1 MGFNLF
7 DLIRPKNGTEK
18 SIEITCKELI
28 EAAQEFK
35 IRELCFMICV
45 DMIANALGKCE
56 VKTYQNHKEVQGR
69 EYYMWNVEPNA
80 NQNSSAFIHKW
91 VLRLLE
97 DGETLMISTSGKDG
111 SDALVVADSFAPPE
125 LYPVRQ
131 NEYKQVTVGNF
142 TYNKTFLEEDVLHLS
157 LTHTDVKSV
166 LNGMYQSFYRLYDA
180 AVRAYVRGQGAHLK
194 VHVNQMASGEAGWAA
209 KFQQMIQDQV
219 KPFLESNGAILP
231 EFDGYKYEHFSAAH
245 SGDNRDTRD
254 IRAIVDDIFNFTARA
269 LQIPVV
275 LASGKVEAAGD
286 ANARFLTDCIDP
298 ICDQWQEEV
307 NRKRYGYHQWQAG
320 NYVRVDSSNI
330 LHFDLFANAANVEK
344 LVGSGAFTI
353 NDILR
358 AANREPINEEWAN
371 KHYLTKNIAAM
382 QDVVKPVDS

>member
-1 MGFNLF
+1 MGLSFF
-7 DLIRPKNGTEK
+7 DFIKPKNGKTT
-18 SIEITCKELI
+18 SSEIVIRELM
-28 EAAQEFK
+28 EAAQEFR

-56 VKTYQNHKEVQGR
+56 VKTYRNHKEIQDR

-91 VLRLLE
+91 VLRLFS
-97 DGETLMISTSGKDG
+97 DGETLMISTSGRNG
-111 SDALVVADSFAPPE
+111 ADALVVADSFAPPE

-157 LTHTDVKSV
+157 LTHANVKEV
-166 LNGMYQSFYRLYDA
+166 LDGMYRSFHQLYDA
-180 AVRAYVRGQGAHLK
+180 AVRAYTWGQGKHLK
-194 VHVNQMASGEAGWAA
+194 VHVDQVAQTGDGWAT

-219 KPFLESNGAILP
+219 KPFLDSNGAILP
-231 EFDGYKYEHFSAAH
+231 EFDGYKYEPF
-245 SGDNRDTRD
+245 GKEEKGDTRD
-254 IRAIVDDIFNFTARA
+254 IRAIIDDIFNFTARA

-275 LASGKVEAAGD
+275 LADGKVESAGD
-286 ANARFLTDCIDP
+286 ANTRFLTECIDP
-298 ICDQWQEEV
+298 LCDQWQEEI
-307 NRKRYGYHQWQAG
+307 NRKRYGYTQWKAG
-320 NYVRVDSSNI
+320 NYVRIDSSNI

-353 NDILR
+353 NDVLK
-358 AANREPINEEWAN
+358 AANREPINEPWAD
-371 KHYLTKNIAAM
+371 KHYMTKNIAAM
-382 QDVVKPVDS
+382 SEVLTPAES

>member
-1 MGFNLF
+1 MGFSFF
-7 DLIRPKNGTEK
+7 DWIRPKDGKTH
-18 SIEITCKELI
+18 SVEITCKELI
-28 EAAQEFK
+28 EAAQEFR

-56 VKTYQNHKEVQGR
+56 VKTFQNHKEVQGR
-69 EYYMWNVEPNA
+69 EYYLWNVEPNV

-91 VLRLLE
+91 VLRLFS
-97 DGETLMISTSGKDG
+97 DGETLMISTSGRDG
-111 SDALVVADSFAPPE
+111 TDALVVADSFAPPE

-157 LTHTDVKSV
+157 LTHTNVKEV
-166 LNGMYQSFYRLYDA
+166 LDGMYQSFYRLYDA
-180 AVRAYVRGQGAHLK
+180 AVRAYTWGQGKHLK
-194 VHVNQMASGEAGWAA
+194 LHVSQMAQGQSDWAT
-209 KFQQMIQDQV
+209 KFKAIIEDQV
-219 KPFLESNGAILP
+219 KPFLDSNGAILP
-231 EFDGYKYEHFSAAH
+231 EFDGYKYEDFGKESV
-245 SGDNRDTRD
+245 GDTRD

-275 LASGKVEAAGD
+275 LANGKVEAAGD
-286 ANARFLTDCIDP
+286 ANTRFLTDCIDP

-307 NRKRYGYHQWQAG
+307 NRKRYGYQEWKAG

-353 NDILR
+353 NDVLK
-358 AANREPINEEWAN
+358 AANREPINEDWAD

-382 QDVVKPVDS
+382 QDVVRPADS

>member
-1 MGFNLF
+1 MGLSFF
-7 DLIRPKNGTEK
+7 DWIRPKNGTTK
-18 SIEITCKELI
+18 SMEITCRELM
-28 EAAQEFK
+28 EAAQEFR

-56 VKTYQNHKEVQGR
+56 VKTYWNHKEVQDR
-69 EYYMWNVEPNA
+69 EYYLWNVEPNV

-91 VLRLLE
+91 VLRLFS

-111 SDALVVADSFAPPE
+111 AEALVVADSFAPPE
-125 LYPVRQ
+125 IYPVRQ

-157 LTHTDVKSV
+157 LTHTNIKEV
-166 LNGMYQSFYRLYDA
+166 LDGMYQSFYRLYDA
-180 AVRAYVRGQGAHLK
+180 AVRAYTWGQGKHLK
-194 VHVNQMASGEAGWAA
+194 VHVNQMAQGKDGWAA
-209 KFQQMIQDQV
+209 EFQKMIEDQV
-219 KPFLESNGAILP
+219 KPFLDSNGAILP
-231 EFDGYKYEHFSAAH
+231 EFDGYKYEHFGKDSV
-245 SGDNRDTRD
+245 GDTRD
-254 IRAIVDDIFNFTARA
+254 IRAIVDDIFNFTARS

-275 LASGKVEAAGD
+275 LANGKVEAAGD
-286 ANARFLTDCIDP
+286 ANTRFLTDCIDP

-307 NRKRYGYHQWQAG
+307 NRKRYGYHQWKAG

-353 NDILR
+353 NDILK
-358 AANREPINEEWAN
+358 AANREPINEPWAD
-371 KHYLTKNIAAM
+371 KHYLTKNIASM
-382 QDVVKPVDS
+382 QDVVSPVDS

>member
-1 MGFNLF
+1 MGFSFF
-7 DLIRPKNGTEK
+7 DFIKPKNGKTT
-18 SIEITCKELI
+18 SHEILVKELI
-28 EAAQEFK
+28 ESAQEFR

-45 DMIANALGKCE
+45 DMIANAMGKCE
-56 VKTYQNHKEVQGR
+56 VKTYRNHKEVQDL
-69 EYYMWNVEPNA
+69 EYYMWNVEPNI

-91 VLRLLE
+91 VLRLFS
-97 DGETLMISTSGKDG
+97 DGETLMISTAGQNG
-111 SDALVVADSFAPPE
+111 ADALVVADSFAPPD

-142 TYNKTFLEEDVLHLS
+142 TYNKTFLEEDVLHLT
-157 LTHTDVKSV
+157 LTHTNVKDV

-180 AVRAYVRGQGAHLK
+180 SVRAYTWGQGMHLK
-194 VHVNQMASGEAGWAA
+194 VHVDQVAKNDDGWM
-209 KFQQMIQDQV
+209 KTFQEMIQDQV
-219 KPFLESNGAILP
+219 KPFLDSNGAVLP
-231 EFDGYKYEHFSAAH
+231 EFDGYKYEDFGKNAV
-245 SGDNRDTRD
+245 GDTRD
-254 IRAIVDDIFNFTARA
+254 IRAIIDDIFNFTARA

-286 ANARFLTDCIDP
+286 ANIRFLTDCIDP
-298 ICDQWQEEV
+298 LCDQWQEEV
-307 NRKRYGYHQWQAG
+307 NRKRYGYREWKAG

-353 NDILR
+353 NDILK
-358 AANREPINEEWAN
+358 AANREPINEDWAN

-382 QDVVKPVDS
+382 QDVVRPADS